1 MKANKPD
8 EPYVISIVNTLTS
21 YSDLIDRESFTLSN
35 NKHQTS
41 VINDT
46 NQTILGNFN
55 DST

>member
-21 YSDLIDRESFTLSN
+21 YSDLINRESFTLSN